1 MRCNE
6 LAELLTEYLDDSLGS
21 SDHVRLETHLSE
33 CAGCA
38 NYRTQYISTIAILN
52 QIPVAGFKRTLRD
65 RYRRTFTNGAAE
77 LRRATEFSSATMDT
91 PTLLP
96 SAPIGL

>member
-1 MRCNE
+1 MHYMKGCRQMRCNE

-65 RYRRTFTNGAAE
+65 TLSAHLHQRR
-77 LRRATEFSSATMDT
+77 R
-91 PTLLP
+91 
-96 SAPIGL
+96 